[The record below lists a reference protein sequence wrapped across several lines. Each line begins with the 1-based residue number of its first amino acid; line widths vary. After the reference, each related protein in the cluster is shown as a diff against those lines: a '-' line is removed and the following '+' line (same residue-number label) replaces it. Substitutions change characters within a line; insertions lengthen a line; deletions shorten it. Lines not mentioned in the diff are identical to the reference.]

1 MCPYAIELHV
11 TGKLQKEEKNKKLCT
26 QKGIWGAQE
35 SEVKNAHP
43 SWWVLC
49 YKEEQQTSLP
59 CQQTGFTKSSAR
71 KWGSGLLSASGV
83 PRRGWA
89 PLRAAQQWKSDVETA
104 ETVPVKGNR
113 SGDPFAELV
122 AMF

>member
-11 TGKLQKEEKNKKLCT
+11 TGKLQEEKNKKPC
-26 QKGIWGAQE
+26 IQE

-59 CQQTGFTKSSAR
+59 RQQMGFTQVQR
-71 KWGSGLLSASGV
+71 QEVGVQTLLSIWCFPEGLGSTSG
-83 PRRGWA
+83 RIA
-89 PLRAAQQWKSDVETA
+89 VE
-104 ETVPVKGNR
+104 K
-113 SGDPFAELV
+113 
-122 AMF
+122 